1 MTDMSKE
8 PFNVCCQ
15 DNSGGVYTPPGWS
28 LGFNGVRSLWIAAA
42 LVVTSGNALQ
52 AGLMIDSFHS
62 GTQVQAND
70 TFPTNTTSQ
79 ATTDAIGLE
88 RDIVLERL
96 SGTTRVNMLFNKG
109 ATISAGADTSYQGSF
124 VWDGIDGSSGINYTG
139 LTNVSLTA
147 GGLSQLLLTPAKV
160 DSTAHTLTLEFKI
173 YKYGGGGSVY
183 AWLTQTNNNATD
195 QGYSFQYSDFHAV
208 GGAGDSVASIL
219 GNVGAIE
226 LKFAGTT
233 DTDAWLG
240 SITAVPEVGTAW
252 PLAAVA
258 GLAIGCQ
265 WRSRRRQKASASTDP

>member
-1 MTDMSKE
+1 MLNMSKE
-8 PFNVCCQ
+8 AFSVCGQ
-15 DNSGGVYTPPGWS
+15 DNSAGVYTPPGWS

-52 AGLMIDSFHS
+52 AGLIDSFNS

-79 ATTDAIGLE
+79 AATDAIGLE

-109 ATISAGADTSYQGSF
+109 ATISAGAETSFQGSF
-124 VWDGIDGSSGINYTG
+124 VWDGIDGSSDINYDG
-139 LTNVSLTA
+139 LSHVNLTA
-147 GGLSQLLLTPAKV
+147 GGLSQILISPSKV
-160 DSTAHTLTLEFKI
+160 DSAHPLTLTFYI
-173 YKYGGGGSVY
+173 YKYDTNSVGAGSVY
-183 AWLTQTNNNATD
+183 ASLTQKYENTTYQD
-195 QGYSFQYSDFHAV
+195 YSFQYSNFTGV
-208 GGAGDSVASIL
+208 GDSVASIL
-219 GNVGAIE
+219 GDVGAIE

-233 DTDAWLG
+233 ATDAWLG
-240 SITAVPEVGTAW
+240 SITTVPEVGTAW

>member
-1 MTDMSKE
+1 MLNMSKE
-8 PFNVCCQ
+8 AFSVCGQ

-52 AGLMIDSFHS
+52 AGLMIDSFNS

-70 TFPTNTTSQ
+70 SFPTNTTSQ

-96 SGTTRVNMLFNKG
+96 SGTTRVNMLFSKG

-124 VWDGIDGSSGINYTG
+124 VWDGNDGSSGIKYNG
-139 LTNVSLTA
+139 LTDVSLTA
-147 GGLSQLLLTPAKV
+147 GGLSQILISPSKL

-173 YKYGGGGSVY
+173 YKYAGGGSVY
-183 AWLTQTNNNATD
+183 AWLTQNYTNATD
-195 QGYSFQYSDFHAV
+195 QGYSFQYSNFTGV
-208 GGAGDSVASIL
+208 GDSVASIL
-219 GNVGAIE
+219 GHVGAIE
-226 LKFAGTT
+226 LRFGGTT

-240 SITAVPEVGTAW
+240 SVTAVPEVGTVW